1 VIGGEVVKIDEQI
14 IEDIKNRVNIVDVI
28 SKYVPVSKKGRNHVC
43 VCPFHNDTNPSM
55 QISEDKQIYK
65 CFSCG
70 AGGNVFTFVEEFEKV
85 SFIEAVKIVAD
96 FANYDLSGYDVSI
109 PQKSTDPYIEK
120 LLNLAKE
127 ASEFYTYNLLNSEN
141 DGLKYFENRGI
152 TKEIIETFKLGY
164 ADSDSSK
171 IVRYLTKKGYSTK
184 EIVDAGIGLENNG
197 SFIDRFKGRVIFTLT
212 NMKGEVVGFSGR
224 KIDNSDA
231 SKYVN
236 SNENLLF
243 NKSSCLYNFFEAKS
257 DILRASKVYVVEGF
271 MDVIALY
278 KAGVKNAIATMGV
291 ALSKEHIRAL
301 EKMNSTMV
309 FSFDGDNAGQTSMYK
324 TIESLKNT
332 NLSVLVTGVSE
343 AGKDLD
349 EIYNKAGEKGIL
361 SFLNNTY
368 SINEFKFYYNL
379 RKTNLDNYSDKCKLI
394 DYVAKLINEIESISE
409 KEYFKS
415 LACSE
420 IKCNKD
426 VIEQSIDKLQGKVI
440 KSTSNRLVKRE
451 NKSASRYDKAER
463 EALKQML
470 FDKDAIVH
478 YMQKVGFM
486 FDSDN
491 RKMAAYIVDYY
502 EKFNTVDPL
511 KIIDYVKEREFKLAD
526 GLIKIY
532 ELDIPSRFNRCVFDV
547 IGQKSLS
554 VEIEELLEKKK
565 NCTDPIEKAKI
576 VNEIGI
582 KKGLLNECKSKYIVV
597 DKKGEY

>member
-1 VIGGEVVKIDEQI
+1 MRIDEQI
-14 IEDIKNRVNIVDVI
+14 IEDIKNRANIVDVI
-28 SKYVPVSKKGRNHVC
+28 SKYIPVSKKGRNNVS

-65 CFSCG
+65 CFACG

-96 FANYDLSGYDVSI
+96 FIGYDLSEYEVAL
-109 PQKSTDPYIEK
+109 PQKNVDPKQEK
-120 LLNLAKE
+120 LLSLAKE
-127 ASEFYTYNLLNSEN
+127 ASEFYTYNLLNSSN
-141 DGLKYFENRGI
+141 DGLAYFEKRGI

-171 IVRYLTKKGYSTK
+171 ILRYLTKKGYTTQ
-184 EIVDAGIGLENNG
+184 EIVDAGIGIENSG

-224 KIDNSDA
+224 KIDNSDT

-236 SNENLLF
+236 SNENALF
-243 NKSSCLYNFFEAKS
+243 NKSACLYNFFEAKS
-257 DILRASKVYVVEGF
+257 DILRENKVYVVEGF

-291 ALSKEHIRAL
+291 ALSKEHIKAI
-301 EKMNSTMV
+301 EKMNAQMI

-324 TIESLKNT
+324 TIESLQT
-332 NLSVLVTGVSE
+332 NSSLSVLTTGVSE

-349 EIYNKAGEKGIL
+349 EIYNIAGEKGIR

-368 SINEFKFYYNL
+368 SVNEFKFFYNL

-394 DYVAKLINEIESISE
+394 DYVAKLINSIDSISE
-409 KEYFKS
+409 KQYFKT
-415 LACSE
+415 LASNE
-420 IKCNKD
+420 IKCSVD
-426 VIEQSIDKLQGKVI
+426 VIEQSVDKLQGKVI
-440 KSTSNRLVKRE
+440 KFTSKRLSINRNNEGDRFE
-451 NKSASRYDKAER
+451 KAEI

-470 FDKDAIVH
+470 FDSRAIV
-478 YMQKVGFM
+478 YYIQNVGFM
-486 FDSDN
+486 FNSDN
-491 RKMAAYIVDYY
+491 RKMAAYIVEYY
-502 EKFNTVDPL
+502 EKFNSVDAK
-511 KIIDYVKEREFKLAD
+511 KIIDYVKEVDFKLAD

-532 ELDIPSRFNRCVFDV
+532 EKEIPTKFTRGVFDV
-547 IGQKSLS
+547 IGQRSLEL
-554 VEIEELLEKKK
+554 EIKELLEEKEK
-565 NCTDPIEKAKI
+565 CTDLHRKSEI

-582 KKGLLNECKSKYIVV
+582 RKTKLREYRSTYSVEKG
-597 DKKGEY
+597 D

>member
-1 VIGGEVVKIDEQI
+1 MKIDEQI
-14 IEDIKNRVNIVDVI
+14 IEDIKNRANIVDVI
-28 SKYVPVSKKGRNHVC
+28 AKYIPVSKKGRNHVA

-70 AGGNVFTFVEEFEKV
+70 AGGNVFTFVEEFEKI
-85 SFIEAVKIVAD
+85 SFIEAVKTVAD
-96 FANYDLSGYDVSI
+96 YIGYDLSGYEISL
-109 PQKSTDPYIEK
+109 PQKSTDPYVEK
-120 LLNLAKE
+120 LLNLTKE
-127 ASEFYTYNLLNSEN
+127 ASEFYTYNLLNSDN

-152 TKEIIETFKLGY
+152 TKEIVEAFKLGY
-164 ADSDSSK
+164 ADNDSSK

-184 EIVDAGIGLENNG
+184 EIVDAGIGLESNG
-197 SFIDRFKGRVIFTLT
+197 SFIDRFKGRAIFTLT

-224 KIDNSDA
+224 KIDNSDS

-243 NKSSCLYNFFEAKS
+243 NKSACLYNFFECKS
-257 DILRASKVYVVEGF
+257 DILKEKKVYVVEGF

-291 ALSKEHIRAL
+291 ALSKEHIKTL
-301 EKMNSTMV
+301 EKMNAQMI

-324 TIESLKNT
+324 MVEELKNT

-349 EIYNKAGEKGIL
+349 EIFNKAGERGIK

-368 SINEFKFYYNL
+368 SINEFKFFYNL

-415 LACSE
+415 LACNE
-420 IKCNKD
+420 IKCSKD
-426 VIEQSIDKLQGKVI
+426 VIEQSVDKLQGKVI
-440 KSTSNRLVKRE
+440 KSTSNRLIKRE
-451 NKSASRYDKAER
+451 NKSNRYDKAET

-470 FDKDAIVH
+470 FDKDAIVY

-486 FDSDN
+486 FNSDN

-502 EKFNTVDPL
+502 ERFNRIDAL
-511 KIIDYVKEREFKLAD
+511 KIIDYVKEKEFKLAD
-526 GLIKIY
+526 GLIRIY
-532 ELDIPSRFNRCVFDV
+532 ELEIPTKFNKCVFDV

-554 VEIEELLEKKK
+554 VEIDELNEKKK
-565 NCTDPIEKAKI
+565 ECVDPIEKAKI
-576 VNEIGI
+576 VKEIGI
-582 KKGLLNECKSKYIVV
+582 KKGLLNEYKSKYVV
-597 DKKGEY
+597 DKKGE

>member
-1 VIGGEVVKIDEQI
+1 MRIDEQI
-14 IEDIKNRVNIVDVI
+14 IEDIKNRANIVDVI
-28 SKYVPVSKKGRNHVC
+28 SKYIPVSKKGRNHVS

-65 CFSCG
+65 CFACG

-96 FANYDLSGYDVSI
+96 FIGYDLSEYEVAL
-109 PQKSTDPYIEK
+109 PQKNVDPKQEK
-120 LLNLAKE
+120 LLSLAKE
-127 ASEFYTYNLLNSEN
+127 ASEFYTYNLLNSSN
-141 DGLKYFENRGI
+141 DGLAYFEKRGI

-171 IVRYLTKKGYSTK
+171 ILRYLTKKGYTTQ
-184 EIVDAGIGLENNG
+184 EIVDAGIGIENSG

-224 KIDNSDA
+224 KIDNSDT

-236 SNENLLF
+236 SNENALF
-243 NKSSCLYNFFEAKS
+243 NKSACLYNFFEAKS
-257 DILRASKVYVVEGF
+257 DILRENKVYVVEGF

-291 ALSKEHIRAL
+291 ALSKEHIKAI
-301 EKMNSTMV
+301 EKMNAQMI

-324 TIESLKNT
+324 TIESLQT
-332 NLSVLVTGVSE
+332 NSLLSVLTTGVSE

-349 EIYNKAGEKGIL
+349 EIYNIAGEKGIR

-368 SINEFKFYYNL
+368 SVNEFKFFYNL

-394 DYVAKLINEIESISE
+394 DYVAKLINSIDSISE
-409 KEYFKS
+409 KQYFKT
-415 LACSE
+415 LASNE
-420 IKCNKD
+420 IKCSVD
-426 VIEQSIDKLQGKVI
+426 VIEQSVDKLQGKVI
-440 KSTSNRLVKRE
+440 KSTSKRLSINRNNEGDRFE
-451 NKSASRYDKAER
+451 KAEI

-470 FDKDAIVH
+470 FDSRAIV
-478 YMQKVGFM
+478 YYIQNVGFM
-486 FDSDN
+486 FNSDN
-491 RKMAAYIVDYY
+491 RKMAAYIVEYY
-502 EKFNTVDPL
+502 EKFNSVDAK
-511 KIIDYVKEREFKLAD
+511 KIIDYVKEVDFKLAD

-532 ELDIPSRFNRCVFDV
+532 EKEIPTKFTRGVFDV
-547 IGQKSLS
+547 IGQRSLEL
-554 VEIEELLEKKK
+554 EIKELLEEKEK
-565 NCTDPIEKAKI
+565 CTDLHRKSEI

-582 KKGLLNECKSKYIVV
+582 RKTKLREYRSTYSVEKG
-597 DKKGEY
+597 D

>member
-1 VIGGEVVKIDEQI
+1 MKLDEQI
-14 IEDIKNRVNIVDVI
+14 IEDIRSRANIVDVI
-28 SKYVPVSKKGRNHVC
+28 GKYIPVSKKGRNHVS

-96 FANYDLSGYDVSI
+96 FIGYDLSGYDVAI
-109 PQKSTDPYIEK
+109 PQKSTDPYVER
-120 LLNLAKE
+120 LLSLAKE
-127 ASEFYTYNLLNSEN
+127 ASEFYTYTLLNSEN
-141 DGLKYFENRGI
+141 EGLKYFEKRGI
-152 TKEIIETFKLGY
+152 TREIIETFKLGY
-164 ADSDSSK
+164 SDSDSSK

-197 SFIDRFKGRVIFTLT
+197 SFIDRFKGRAIFTLT

-224 KIDNSDA
+224 KIDNSDS

-243 NKSSCLYNFFEAKS
+243 NKSACLYNFFESKS
-257 DILRASKVYVVEGF
+257 DILKEKKVYVVEGF

-291 ALSKEHIRAL
+291 ALSKEHIKTL
-301 EKMNSTMV
+301 EKMNAHMI
-309 FSFDGDNAGQTSMYK
+309 FSFDGDDAGQTSMYK
-324 TIESLKNT
+324 MVEELKNT
-332 NLSVLVTGVSE
+332 NLFVSVTGVSE

-349 EIYNKAGEKGIL
+349 EIYNKAGEKGIK
-361 SFLNNTY
+361 SFLNNIY
-368 SINEFKFYYNL
+368 SINEFKFFYNL
-379 RKTNLDNYSDKCKLI
+379 RKTNLSNYSDKCKLI
-394 DYVAKLINEIESISE
+394 DYVAKLINSIDSVSE
-409 KEYFKS
+409 KEYFKT

-420 IKCNKD
+420 IKCSRD
-426 VIEQSIDKLQGKVI
+426 VIEQSVDKLQGKVI
-440 KSTSNRLVKRE
+440 KSTSNSLVKRE
-451 NKSASRYDKAER
+451 IRSNRYDKAET

-470 FDKDAIVH
+470 FDKDAIVY

-486 FDSDN
+486 FNSDK

-502 EKFNTVDPL
+502 EKFNSVDVL
-511 KIIDYVKEREFKLAD
+511 KIIDYVKEREFKLAE

-532 ELDIPSRFNRCVFDV
+532 ELEIPTKFNRCVFDV
-547 IGQKSLS
+547 INQKSLS
-554 VEIEELLEKKK
+554 VEIDELNEKKK
-565 NCTDPIEKAKI
+565 ICVDPIEKAKI
-576 VNEIGI
+576 VREIGI
-582 KKGLLNECKSKYIVV
+582 KKGLLNDSKSQYVV
-597 DKKGEY
+597 DKKGE

>member
-1 VIGGEVVKIDEQI
+1 MRIDEQI
-14 IEDIKNRVNIVDVI
+14 IEDIKNRANIVDVI
-28 SKYVPVSKKGRNHVC
+28 SKYIPVSKKGRNHVS

-65 CFSCG
+65 CFACG

-96 FANYDLSGYDVSI
+96 FIGYDLSEYEVAL
-109 PQKSTDPYIEK
+109 PQKNVDPKQEK
-120 LLNLAKE
+120 LLSLAKE
-127 ASEFYTYNLLNSEN
+127 ASEFYTYNLLNSSN
-141 DGLKYFENRGI
+141 DGLAYFEKRGI

-171 IVRYLTKKGYSTK
+171 ILRYLTKKGYTTQ
-184 EIVDAGIGLENNG
+184 EIVDAGIGIENSG

-224 KIDNSDA
+224 KIDNSDT

-236 SNENLLF
+236 SNENALF
-243 NKSSCLYNFFEAKS
+243 NKSACLYNFFEAKS
-257 DILRASKVYVVEGF
+257 DILRENKVYVVEGF

-291 ALSKEHIRAL
+291 ALSKEHIKAI
-301 EKMNSTMV
+301 EKMNAQMI

-324 TIESLKNT
+324 TIESLQT
-332 NLSVLVTGVSE
+332 NSSLSVLTTGVSE

-349 EIYNKAGEKGIL
+349 EIYNIAGEKGIR

-368 SINEFKFYYNL
+368 SVNEFKFFYNL

-394 DYVAKLINEIESISE
+394 DYVAKLINSIDSISE
-409 KEYFKS
+409 KQYFKT
-415 LACSE
+415 LASNE
-420 IKCNKD
+420 IKCSVD
-426 VIEQSIDKLQGKVI
+426 VIEQSVDKLQGKVI
-440 KSTSNRLVKRE
+440 KSTSKRLSINRNNEGDRFE
-451 NKSASRYDKAER
+451 KAEI

-470 FDKDAIVH
+470 FDSRAIV
-478 YMQKVGFM
+478 YYIQNVGFM
-486 FDSDN
+486 FNSDN
-491 RKMAAYIVDYY
+491 RKMAAYIVEYY
-502 EKFNTVDPL
+502 EKFNSVDAK
-511 KIIDYVKEREFKLAD
+511 KIIDYVKEVDFKLAD

-532 ELDIPSRFNRCVFDV
+532 EKEIPTKFTRGVFDV
-547 IGQKSLS
+547 IGQRSLEL
-554 VEIEELLEKKK
+554 EIKELLEEKEK
-565 NCTDPIEKAKI
+565 CTDLHRKSEI

-582 KKGLLNECKSKYIVV
+582 RKTKLREYRSTYSVEKG
-597 DKKGEY
+597 D

>member
-1 VIGGEVVKIDEQI
+1 MKLDEQI
-14 IEDIKNRVNIVDVI
+14 IEDIKNKVNIVDVI
-28 SKYVPVSKKGRNHVC
+28 SKYIPVIKKGRNYNS

-65 CFSCG
+65 CFACG
-70 AGGNVFTFVEEFEKV
+70 AGGNVFTFVQEFEKV

-96 FANYDLSGYDVSI
+96 FIGYDLSEYDVAAL
-109 PQKSTDPYIEK
+109 PQKSVDPKVEK
-120 LLNLAKE
+120 LLNLVKA

-141 DGLKYFENRGI
+141 PGLTYFEKRGI
-152 TKEIIETFKLGY
+152 TREIIENFKLGY
-164 ADSDSSK
+164 ADADSSK
-171 IVRYLTKKGYSTK
+171 IVRYLTKKGYTTK

-197 SFIDRFKGRVIFTLT
+197 SFIDRFKGRAIFTLT
-212 NMKGEVVGFSGR
+212 NMKGEIVGFSGR
-224 KIDNSDA
+224 KIDDSDI

-236 SNENLLF
+236 SNENALF
-243 NKSSCLYNFFEAKS
+243 NKSACLYNFFESKS
-257 DILRASKVYVVEGF
+257 DILKENKVYVVEGF

-291 ALSKEHIRAL
+291 ALSKEHIKVL
-301 EKMNSTMV
+301 EKMNAKMI

-324 TIESLKNT
+324 TIETLKGT
-332 NLSVLVTGVSE
+332 NLNVVTTGVSE

-349 EIYNKAGEKGIL
+349 EIFNQAGEKGIK

-368 SINEFKFYYNL
+368 TINEFKFYYNL

-394 DYVAKLINEIESISE
+394 DYVAKLINDIESISE

-415 LACSE
+415 LACNE
-420 IKCNKD
+420 IKCSRD
-426 VIEQSIDKLQGKVI
+426 VIEQSVDKLQGKMI
-440 KSTSNRLVKRE
+440 KSTSNRLVKKE
-451 NKSASRYDKAER
+451 KKTSRYEKAEV

-470 FDKDAIVH
+470 FDKEAVVY

-502 EKFNTVDPL
+502 EKFNSVEAL

-532 ELDIPSRFNRCVFDV
+532 ELEIPTKFNSCVFDV

-554 VEIEELLEKKK
+554 VEIEELDEKKK

-576 VNEIGI
+576 VKEIGI
-582 KKGLLNECKSKYIVV
+582 KKGLLNEYKSKYVV
-597 DKKGEY
+597 DKKGEH